1 MNVNMSVV
9 LALDAAWTLCM
20 ETDVASCFGNLAIIE
35 RWSSAI
41 FMLMFSSSSMTVRLG
56 YWYVSTAAA
65 AAKSKAFEKFACEV
79 AVLASRDGIKRSNK
93 ATF

>member
-1 MNVNMSVV
+1 
-9 LALDAAWTLCM
+9 M

-41 FMLMFSSSSMTVRLG
+41 FMLMFSSSSMMVRLG
-56 YWYVSTAAA
+56 YWYVSTAAAA

-93 ATF
+93 AMF

>member
-1 MNVNMSVV
+1 MI
-9 LALDAAWTLCM
+9 CM
-20 ETDVASCFGNLAIIE
+20 LK
-35 RWSSAI
+35 
-41 FMLMFSSSSMTVRLG
+41 SSSEVRSNWLQPTGPLG
-56 YWYVSTAAA
+56 YWYVSMAAA